1 VTATRR
7 RCALLTVLG
16 LLAGLGIATPAQA
29 APGPIR
35 VMTFN
40 ICGNVCRKGE
50 VKKTAGNV
58 AYQVVARRVAV
69 TFLQEVCYSQ
79 FLAIRQRLVGR
90 GYRGVFAA
98 STSGGRCDDHD
109 TKHGKGFGNAILVR
123 GPVSGRV
130 VRRLP
135 VTSPVRAE
143 ARTLLGTSARLG
155 GRWVFLATTH
165 TAPSGPD
172 LSAQLAAVRGYL
184 APIVRR
190 RPVILGGDLN
200 SLPESPALDAFYSA
214 WVPDGRGVFRE
225 LHETAGALPCRC
237 GSPTFQT
244 TPRKIDYVFAS
255 EPHFRPRR
263 AATIVSR
270 YSDHRMYVG
279 EFGPA

>member
-1 VTATRR
+1 MTATRR
-7 RCALLTVLG
+7 RCALLAVLVLLTG
-16 LLAGLGIATPAQA
+16 LVVATPAQA

-50 VKKTAGNV
+50 VPKTAGNV
-58 AYQVVARRVAV
+58 AYQVVARRVGV

-79 FLAIRQRLVGR
+79 FLAIRKRLLRR
-90 GYRGVFAA
+90 GYHGVFAA
-98 STSGGRCDDHD
+98 STSGGKCDDHD
-109 TKHGKGFGNAILVR
+109 RKHGSGFGNAILVR

-135 VTSPVRAE
+135 IPSPVRAE

-165 TAPSGPD
+165 TAPSGPN
-172 LSAQLAAVRGYL
+172 LSAQLAAVRANL
-184 APIVRR
+184 APMARR

-200 SLPESPALDAFYSA
+200 SLPESPALDDFYSA
-214 WVPDGRGVFRE
+214 RVPDGRGVFRE
-225 LHETAGALPCRC
+225 MHETAGALPCRC
-237 GSPTFQT
+237 GSPTFRT

-255 EPHFRPRR
+255 AAHFRPHG
-263 AATIVSR
+263 ATTIVSR

-279 EFGPA
+279 VFGPA